1 MENEA
6 IVATDLTKYFGEG
19 ETRMIAV
26 NAVGFTAHFGE
37 MLFIVGPSGSGKTTL
52 LSMISGILRP
62 NTGKVVVKGDDI
74 WTQNND
80 QLADF
85 RLNTI
90 GFVFQDY
97 HLFPRLTTAENVAI
111 PLILKQQNWN
121 ESVTTAKEYLE
132 IVGLK
137 DKGEILPI
145 KLSGGEQQRVA
156 IARAI
161 ISKPEILIL
170 DEPTASLDGD
180 TGRMIIAFVKEK
192 ILNKSR
198 CILIV
203 THDARINEYADRIL
217 HMEDGHLTAT
227 TRGDRMKTDEPKTE
241 DKSIDPK
248 LEAKADVPKTE
259 VKAVEPKLEAKAGNP
274 KSEVKADAPKSETK
288 ISSPKPDVRNTIIF
302 ALAIIGVLAGC
313 IGAYIFG
320 IQRKAQPPVF
330 TPVSNPYS
338 SGIYANGIVESYQPS
353 GENINIFPE
362 VSGPVVKV
370 LVKEGQQVSAGS
382 VLFTI
387 DDSVQKATV
396 ELAEATLKVDRDQYD
411 KDLSSYNIDPKSISK
426 NVLDTAKDTVEQATA
441 ALKAANALLKKYTL
455 KAPIDGVVLAVN
467 AAVGSYVSS
476 QGNYDTY
483 TQLFNPLVVMGAPQ
497 EYLAVRC
504 YVDEILISRLPSGY
518 HIKAEMSITGTN
530 IKVPLE
536 FVRVQPYV
544 SPKIELSNEKQEQV
558 DLRVLPVIFRFEKK
572 DAPVYPGQMVDVYI
586 GSNSAATDNNNTAT
600 N

>member
-19 ETRMIAV
+19 ETKMTAV

-62 NTGKVVVKGDDI
+62 NTGKVVVKGADI

-227 TRGDRMKTDEPKTE
+227 TK
-241 DKSIDPK
+241 
-248 LEAKADVPKTE
+248 
-259 VKAVEPKLEAKAGNP
+259 GN
-274 KSEVKADAPKSETK
+274 E
-288 ISSPKPDVRNTIIF
+288 
-302 ALAIIGVLAGC
+302 
-313 IGAYIFG
+313 
-320 IQRKAQPPVF
+320 
-330 TPVSNPYS
+330 
-338 SGIYANGIVESYQPS
+338 
-353 GENINIFPE
+353 
-362 VSGPVVKV
+362 
-370 LVKEGQQVSAGS
+370 
-382 VLFTI
+382 
-387 DDSVQKATV
+387 
-396 ELAEATLKVDRDQYD
+396 
-411 KDLSSYNIDPKSISK
+411 
-426 NVLDTAKDTVEQATA
+426 
-441 ALKAANALLKKYTL
+441 
-455 KAPIDGVVLAVN
+455 
-467 AAVGSYVSS
+467 
-476 QGNYDTY
+476 
-483 TQLFNPLVVMGAPQ
+483 
-497 EYLAVRC
+497 
-504 YVDEILISRLPSGY
+504 
-518 HIKAEMSITGTN
+518 
-530 IKVPLE
+530 
-536 FVRVQPYV
+536 
-544 SPKIELSNEKQEQV
+544 
-558 DLRVLPVIFRFEKK
+558 
-572 DAPVYPGQMVDVYI
+572 
-586 GSNSAATDNNNTAT
+586 
-600 N
+600 

>member
-19 ETRMIAV
+19 ETKMTAV

-62 NTGKVVVKGDDI
+62 NTGKVVVKGADI

-121 ESVTTAKEYLE
+121 ESVTEAKEYLE

-203 THDARINEYADRIL
+203 THDARINGYADRIL
-217 HMEDGHLTAT
+217 HMEDGHITAT
-227 TRGDRMKTDEPKTE
+227 TEGTE
-241 DKSIDPK
+241 
-248 LEAKADVPKTE
+248 
-259 VKAVEPKLEAKAGNP
+259 
-274 KSEVKADAPKSETK
+274 
-288 ISSPKPDVRNTIIF
+288 
-302 ALAIIGVLAGC
+302 
-313 IGAYIFG
+313 
-320 IQRKAQPPVF
+320 
-330 TPVSNPYS
+330 
-338 SGIYANGIVESYQPS
+338 
-353 GENINIFPE
+353 
-362 VSGPVVKV
+362 
-370 LVKEGQQVSAGS
+370 
-382 VLFTI
+382 
-387 DDSVQKATV
+387 
-396 ELAEATLKVDRDQYD
+396 
-411 KDLSSYNIDPKSISK
+411 
-426 NVLDTAKDTVEQATA
+426 
-441 ALKAANALLKKYTL
+441 
-455 KAPIDGVVLAVN
+455 
-467 AAVGSYVSS
+467 
-476 QGNYDTY
+476 
-483 TQLFNPLVVMGAPQ
+483 
-497 EYLAVRC
+497 
-504 YVDEILISRLPSGY
+504 
-518 HIKAEMSITGTN
+518 
-530 IKVPLE
+530 
-536 FVRVQPYV
+536 
-544 SPKIELSNEKQEQV
+544 
-558 DLRVLPVIFRFEKK
+558 
-572 DAPVYPGQMVDVYI
+572 
-586 GSNSAATDNNNTAT
+586 
-600 N
+600 